1 MKNKKSK
8 VDIQSTNNRGLGN
21 TNGIDKLFSGPRKKK
36 QIREMRQAS
45 RILPSGEKESHKMA
59 WVGDPNKKRGNFG
72 VFPTI
77 TPKPGKE
84 KSTDPKD
91 WKTQSM
97 KEAMSKG
104 EFIEVKSRKRAEKLA
119 AGSWKRG
126 KDRVEAMKEYRKSKK
141 N

>member
-1 MKNKKSK
+1 
-8 VDIQSTNNRGLGN
+8 
-21 TNGIDKLFSGPRKKK
+21 
-36 QIREMRQAS
+36 
-45 RILPSGEKESHKMA
+45 
-59 WVGDPNKKRGNFG
+59 